1 MTAFSKFN
9 DRAGRR
15 IPSKPTRR
23 HVLSITG
30 GGLLGVIP
38 AAMLLRFEELGKA
51 AHGKDYRL
59 CDSFD
64 LVGGASTGAVI
75 ATGIAMGMPAEEI
88 ASFYLHEAPI
98 GFRPRR
104 FSIPMLH
111 DKLDDVSLRGH
122 FARHTGGKRLCR
134 EDLEC
139 DLMIVT
145 KNMCRSVPM
154 ALSTLAG
161 DRAPQA
167 CLGAELRGDPFP
179 LDSLLRASTAV
190 PGLYRPELLRTGAG
204 GAPEVCI
211 DGGLSPFN
219 NAAPL
224 LAFAVIGFPK
234 LVRDRRTR
242 PGGLVALLCVA
253 LTYVVITFMNNWRG
267 GWTIG
272 PRYLAVVVPF
282 VAWAALEGL
291 NVLADR
297 WPRAVAVL
305 VIGVTGTALVA
316 SGVPSVYYPHLP
328 PEFTRPLGQLY
339 DVLVAHDWAPSNV
352 GNWLGWWG
360 TSSMYPLFALWTL
373 ALCWAAWDTRFAVRD
388 RLSILVGAALVGGL
402 LLGPLFTAPEPDRRV
417 KDAIAFVTRTWTPA
431 GHDLASKLERRIAE
445 SSTVSFDDYRRL
457 ADVYF
462 EEGRDREAR
471 RTLRRADLEAERVRL
486 LEERRDAER

>member
-1 MTAFSKFN
+1 MTDFSKFN

-224 LAFAVIGFPK
+224 LAFAARSAWDSKVSVTSLGTGSGRP
-234 LVRDRRTR
+234 RRCARTILQVSAFGR
-242 PGGLVALLCVA
+242 LIRSFAGMVGDVSDYADEIMNALQTMPGSDLRYTKYDLELSSAACRSVGIEVTAAEMRQMRAYDDL
-253 LTYVVITFMNNWRG
+253 RG
-267 GWTIG
+267 KKRLFEIA
-272 PRYLAVVVPF
+272 RSHA
-282 VAWAALEGL
+282 ANIIDAALPLKSDMEGQTSVARQ
-291 NVLADR
+291 NAWRLA
-297 WPRAVAVL
+297 
-305 VIGVTGTALVA
+305 GA
-316 SGVPSVYYPHLP
+316 SGILS
-328 PEFTRPLGQLY
+328 
-339 DVLVAHDWAPSNV
+339 
-352 GNWLGWWG
+352 
-360 TSSMYPLFALWTL
+360 
-373 ALCWAAWDTRFAVRD
+373 AAV
-388 RLSILVGAALVGGL
+388 
-402 LLGPLFTAPEPDRRV
+402 
-417 KDAIAFVTRTWTPA
+417 
-431 GHDLASKLERRIAE
+431 
-445 SSTVSFDDYRRL
+445 
-457 ADVYF
+457 
-462 EEGRDREAR
+462 
-471 RTLRRADLEAERVRL
+471 
-486 LEERRDAER
+486 